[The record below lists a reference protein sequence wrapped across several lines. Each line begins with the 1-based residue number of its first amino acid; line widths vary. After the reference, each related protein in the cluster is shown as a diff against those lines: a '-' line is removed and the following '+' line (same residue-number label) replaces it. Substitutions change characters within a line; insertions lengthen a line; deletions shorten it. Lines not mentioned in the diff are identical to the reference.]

1 MYKIWKASEYKME
14 LFFATLL
21 YILKLKAFWFLV
33 VMVILTTVVQLQL
46 PKWRGAV
53 GERTVQKRL
62 KKLGE
67 DYRAYHDLYVEDA
80 QYGLTQ
86 IDHVVVSKYGLHVI
100 ETKHYKGWIFGSENQ
115 KYWTQVIYKN
125 KQKFYNPIRQNYGHI
140 EALKSRL
147 NLPNLPACSIIAFSN
162 EVEFKFKEPFR
173 SADVVHYRGL
183 VKAIKQDDRPRL
195 TDNQV
200 NSIISTLDQ
209 LADLP
214 KEEKKLIKKAHLQQV
229 RKKYNATPARK

>member
-1 MYKIWKASEYKME
+1 ME
-14 LFFATLL
+14 VFFATLL
-21 YILKLKAFWFLV
+21 YILKLKAFWLLV
-33 VMVILTTVVQLQL
+33 VMVVLITVVQLQL
-46 PKWRGAV
+46 PKWRGAI
-53 GERTVQKRL
+53 GERIVQKRL
-62 KKLGE
+62 NKLGE
-67 DYRAYHDLYVEDA
+67 EYRAYHDLYVEDA

-125 KQKFYNPIRQNYGHI
+125 KQKCYNPIRQNYGHI

-147 NLPNLPACSIIAFSN
+147 NLPNLPARSIIAFSN

-183 VKAIKQDDRPRL
+183 VKVIKQDDRPRL

-200 NSIISTLDQ
+200 NSIIRNLDQ

-214 KEEKKLIKKAHLQQV
+214 KEEKKLIRKAHLQQV
-229 RKKYNATPARK
+229 RKKYNATPGRK

>member
-1 MYKIWKASEYKME
+1 ME

-33 VMVILTTVVQLQL
+33 AMVVLTTVVQLQL

-53 GERTVQKRL
+53 GERTIRKQL
-62 KKLGE
+62 EKLGE
-67 DYRAYHDLYVEDA
+67 EYRAYHDLYVEDA

-147 NLPNLPACSIIAFSN
+147 NLPNLPARSIIAFSN
-162 EVEFKFKEPFR
+162 EVELKFKEPFR
-173 SADVVHYRGL
+173 SAEVVHYRGL
-183 VKAIKQDDRPRL
+183 VKAIQQDDRLRL

-200 NSIISTLDQ
+200 NGIISNLDQ
-209 LADLP
+209 LVDLP
-214 KEEKKLIKKAHLQQV
+214 KEEKRKIKKTHLQQV
-229 RKKYNATPARK
+229 RMKYSATPGKKVK

>member
-1 MYKIWKASEYKME
+1 ME

-33 VMVILTTVVQLQL
+33 VMVVLITVVQLQL

-53 GERTVQKRL
+53 GERIVQKRL
-62 KKLGE
+62 EKLGE
-67 DYRAYHDLYVEDA
+67 EYRAYHDLYVEDA

-100 ETKHYKGWIFGSENQ
+100 ETKHYKGWIFGGENQ
-115 KYWTQVIYKN
+115 KYWTQIIFKN

-140 EALKSRL
+140 EALKSHL
-147 NLPNLPACSIIAFSN
+147 NLPNLPVCSIIAFSN

-200 NSIISTLDQ
+200 NSIISNLDQ

-214 KEEKKLIKKAHLQQV
+214 KEEKKSIKKAHLRQV